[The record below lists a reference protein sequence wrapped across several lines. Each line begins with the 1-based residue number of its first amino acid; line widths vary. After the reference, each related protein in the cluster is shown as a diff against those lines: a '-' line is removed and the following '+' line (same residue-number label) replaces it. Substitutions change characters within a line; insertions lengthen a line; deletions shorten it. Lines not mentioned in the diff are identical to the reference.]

1 MMSFALGR
9 AVLGGALGRH
19 RGRLVLAFVAIAL
32 GVALGF
38 AVAVINATAVGEFE
52 SGMRTM
58 AGDADLEI
66 RGGRGGFDEALFAR
80 VAGDRD
86 IAVASPVVEVDAR
99 IAGSDESLRIDGID
113 AFRAAAVTPALV
125 GASADALDLLRPG
138 QVFVTPS
145 ALTALGKVVGAEL
158 VVQVGQREVPL
169 RIAGILPAARAQ
181 RHGAMDIA
189 AAQDLFARGGTLSRI
204 DLRLR
209 PGADAGAVR
218 ERLAGDLP
226 AGTSIAAPAD
236 NASTLARKTRAYR
249 VNLNVLA
256 LVALFTGALLVFSTQ
271 ALSVVRRRA
280 QFALLRTLGL
290 SGAALQRWILMEGA
304 LLGTV
309 GSALGIAGGIALAAV
324 ALRILGA
331 DLGAGFFSGEMPQL
345 VIEPL
350 AALAFAG
357 LGIVFAV
364 VGSLLPARDA
374 AQAAPAAALKAG
386 DEENAFAR
394 LRHPG
399 IGMALLGAGALA
411 TLFPAVGG
419 LPLAGYAAIALLLF
433 GTLLLL
439 PQIAAWTL
447 AHLPIPRS
455 VTASLALAQLRGA
468 PGAATASLA
477 TTVASVSLMVSMAI
491 MVASFRTSLDDWLER
506 ILPADVYVR
515 AGTAGDTAWFTPA
528 EQDALRATAGVARID
543 FLRVQSVLI
552 DPARPRVT
560 LLARDLPA
568 GDPGRALPLI
578 GEPEAISRNGPPPAW
593 ISEAAADLLQVA
605 PGTTLRIPL
614 ADGLQPFVVA
624 GVWRDY
630 ARQQGAIVIERAVY
644 ARLTGDTVANDAA
657 VWLQPG
663 MTVADFRTRLDAAW
677 PGASRLTLATPG
689 EIRTLSLHVFDRTFA
704 VTYALEAAA
713 IVIGLTGLSSTFGAL
728 VLARRREFGML
739 RHLGMTRGQ
748 IRGMLAVEGLL
759 VSGIG
764 LAVGILLGFAMSLIL
779 IHVVNRQSFHWGME
793 LHVPWIPLAALAVVL
808 LVLAVATTQ
817 ASARAAVAD
826 DAVRAVRDDW

>member
-1 MMSFALGR
+1 MSNVALGR
-9 AVLGGALGRH
+9 AVLGGALGRQ
-19 RGRLVLAFVAIAL
+19 RGRLALAVAAIAL

-52 SGMRTM
+52 GGMRTM

-80 VAGDRD
+80 VARDRD
-86 IAVASPVVEVDAR
+86 VAVASPVVEVDAR
-99 IAGSDESLRIDGID
+99 IGGSDDALRIDGID

-125 GASADALDLLRPG
+125 GASADALDLLRDG
-138 QVFVTPS
+138 QLFVTPA
-145 ALTALGKVVGAEL
+145 ALAALDKVVGDEL
-158 VVQVGQREVPL
+158 VVQVGQRDVPL
-169 RIAGILPAARAQ
+169 RIAGLLPAARAQ

-209 PGADAGAVR
+209 PGVDAGAVR
-218 ERLAGDLP
+218 ERLGRDLP
-226 AGTSIAAPAD
+226 PGTTITTPAD
-236 NASTLARKTRAYR
+236 NASTLARMTRAYR

-256 LVALFTGALLVFSTQ
+256 LVALFTGGLLVFSTQ

-290 SGAALQRWILMEGA
+290 SGPALQCWIVAEGA
-304 LLGTV
+304 LLGLI
-309 GSALGIAGGIALAAV
+309 GSLLGIAAGIALAAG

-331 DLGAGFFSGEMPQL
+331 DLGAGFFRGELPQL
-345 VIEPL
+345 VIEPV
-350 AALAFAG
+350 AALAFTG
-357 LGIVFAV
+357 LGIAFAV
-364 VGSLLPARDA
+364 LGSALPAHDA
-374 AQAAPAAALKAG
+374 AHAAPAAALKAG
-386 DEENAFAR
+386 NEETAFAR

-399 IGMALLGAGALA
+399 IGVLLLGAGALA
-411 TLFPAVGG
+411 TLVPPIGG
-419 LPLAGYAAIALLLF
+419 LPFGGYAAIALLLF

-447 AHLPIPRS
+447 AQVPMPRS
-455 VTASLALAQLRGA
+455 VSGSLALLQLRGA
-468 PGAATASLA
+468 PGTTTVSLA

-515 AGTAGDTAWFTPA
+515 AGTAGDTGWFDAA
-528 EQDALRATAGVARID
+528 EQAKLRAITGVARIE
-543 FLRVQSVLI
+543 FLRVQSVLL

-568 GDPGRALPLI
+568 VDPGRALPLLGDPI
-578 GEPEAISRNGPPPAW
+578 AVPGNGPPPAW
-593 ISEAAADLLQVA
+593 ISEAAADALDVV
-605 PGTTLRIPL
+605 PGQTLRIPL
-614 ADGLQPFVVA
+614 AGALHPFVVA
-624 GVWRDY
+624 GIWRDY

-644 ARLTGDTVANDAA
+644 ARLAGDTVANDAA

-663 MTVADFRTRLDAAW
+663 VAVTALRVELDAAW
-677 PGASRLTLATPG
+677 PGAERLTLATPG

-713 IVIGLTGLSSTFGAL
+713 IVIGLAGLSSAFGAL

-748 IRGMLAVEGLL
+748 IRRMLAAEGLL

-764 LAVGILLGFAMSLIL
+764 LTVGMLLGFAMSLIL
-779 IHVVNRQSFHWGME
+779 IHVVNRQSFHWGMD
-793 LHVPWIPLAALAVVL
+793 LHVPWLPLAILAFVL
-808 LVLAVATTQ
+808 LALAVATTQ
-817 ASARAAVAD
+817 VSARAAVAD

>member
-1 MMSFALGR
+1 MMNFALGR

-19 RGRLVLAFVAIAL
+19 RGRLALAIVAIAL

-52 SGMRTM
+52 GGMRTL

-80 VAGDRD
+80 VARD
-86 IAVASPVVEVDAR
+86 PDVAVASPVVEVDAR
-99 IAGSDESLRIDGID
+99 IAGSDDALRIDGID

-125 GASADALDLLRPG
+125 GAGADALDLLRPDN
-138 QVFVTPS
+138 VFVTPA
-145 ALTALGKVVGAEL
+145 ALIALGKAVGDAL
-158 VVQVGQREVPL
+158 IVQVGQLEISL
-169 RIAGILPAARAQ
+169 RIAGTLPAARAQ

-209 PGADAGAVR
+209 PGTDAGAVR
-218 ERLAGDLP
+218 QRLSRDLP

-236 NASTLARKTRAYR
+236 NASTLARMSRAYR

-256 LVALFTGALLVFSTQ
+256 LVALFTGGLLVFSTQ
-271 ALSVVRRRA
+271 ALAVVRRRA

-290 SGAALQRWILMEGA
+290 SGRALQRWILLEGA
-304 LLGTV
+304 LLGV
-309 GSALGIAGGIALAAV
+309 LGSALGIAGGILLAGV

-331 DLGAGFFSGEMPQL
+331 DLGAGFFRGDLPRL
-345 VIEPL
+345 VIEPV
-350 AALAFAG
+350 AALAFGG
-357 LGIVFAV
+357 LGIAFAV
-364 VGSLLPARDA
+364 LGSLLPARDA
-374 AQAAPAAALKAG
+374 ALAAPAAALKAG

-399 IGMALLGAGALA
+399 IGVLLLGAGALA
-411 TLFPAVGG
+411 TLVPPIVD
-419 LPLAGYAAIALLLF
+419 LPLGGYAAIALLLF

-447 AHLPIPRS
+447 TRVPMPRS
-455 VTASLALAQLRGA
+455 VAASLALLQLRGA
-468 PGAATASLA
+468 PGATTVSLA
-477 TTVASVSLMVSMAI
+477 TTVASVSLMVAMAI

-515 AGTAGDTAWFTPA
+515 AGTAGDTAWFTID
-528 EQDALRATAGVARID
+528 EQAALRNIAGVARAD
-543 FLRVQSVLI
+543 FLRVQSVLL

-560 LLARDLPA
+560 LLARDLPPIA
-568 GDPGRALPLI
+568 PGQALPLI
-578 GEPEAISRNGPPPAW
+578 SDAAPTSRDGPPPAW
-593 ISEAAADLLQVA
+593 ISEAAADLLGVG
-605 PGTTLRIPL
+605 PGATLRIPL
-614 ADGLQPFVVA
+614 ADSLHPFVVA
-624 GVWRDY
+624 GIWRDY
-630 ARQQGAIVIERAVY
+630 ARQQGAIVIERTVY

-657 VWLQPG
+657 VWLKPG
-663 MTVADFRTRLDAAW
+663 VAVADFRARLDAAW

-689 EIRTLSLHVFDRTFA
+689 EIRTLSLRVFDRTFA

-713 IVIGLTGLSSTFGAL
+713 IVIGLTGLSSAFGAL

-748 IRGMLAVEGLL
+748 IRRMLAAEGLL
-759 VSGIG
+759 VSAIG
-764 LAVGILLGFAMSLIL
+764 LAVGMMLGLVMSLIL

-793 LHVPWIPLAALAVVL
+793 LHVPWLPLAVLAAALL
-808 LVLAVATTQ
+808 ILAVATTQ

-826 DAVRAVRDDW
+826 DTVRAVRDDW